1 VKQPDRIKKN
11 IPVAGSNEPSA
22 TSTLRSR
29 RNKQS
34 GRRAGGI
41 TRTVNAGFA
50 HHQAGRLDRAAALY
64 RKALQR
70 EPEHAEALHLLG
82 LIAFQRGEFDSA
94 IELIGRALTSQTLS
108 PPHRA
113 TADEGRARDV
123 LRQGRQEPDHEAG
136 TWSTKFLHGFPDRR
150 QYRGSEQ
157 LKLTAI
163 SLSWGMVV
171 RAWCGRRVNR
181 LTCRQGPTRGIN
193 HT

>member
-1 VKQPDRIKKN
+1 
-11 IPVAGSNEPSA
+11 
-22 TSTLRSR
+22 LRSR

-94 IELIGRALTSQTLS
+94 IELIGRALRDLDDLREANLNLS
-108 PPHRA
+108 NALRKV
-113 TADEGRARDV
+113 GRLAEAESCASV
-123 LRQGRQEPDHEAG
+123 VPLR
-136 TWSTKFLHGFPDRR
+136 
-150 QYRGSEQ
+150 
-157 LKLTAI
+157 
-163 SLSWGMVV
+163 VV
-171 RAWCGRRVNR
+171 
-181 LTCRQGPTRGIN
+181 
-193 HT
+193 